1 MIQRTLQ
8 KSIESQLYR
17 GKAIVI
23 YGARQVGKTTL
34 VKQIMAGQTKKALFL
49 NADLP
54 ETRDSLTNKNAHE
67 LKDLVGNAALVVI
80 DEAQR
85 IENIGLTIKILVD
98 TYPEVQIIATGSSSF
113 ELANK
118 INEPLTGRSIEYTL
132 FPLTYTELKPGY
144 SDTPI
149 SLMERMLRLGSY
161 PGIWGQTDNRAELI
175 LAQLTNGVLYKD
187 ILEFEQLKKA
197 PLLTQLLQALAL
209 QIGSEVSYSELANLL
224 KTNVRTVERYIFLL
238 EQIFVIYRLPALR
251 RNPRRE
257 IGQLR
262 KIYFYDI
269 GLRNALIRNHNPTN
283 IRQDTG
289 ALWENFCIIERLKHM
304 SYADK
309 YTNNFFWRS
318 ASQKEVDLIE
328 EYDGIMHA
336 YEFKWGDKLP
346 VLPKEFAELY
356 PNHEFQVINP
366 QNFQSNLF
374 QMKGQI

>member
-1 MIQRTLQ
+1 MIERTLR
-8 KSIESQLYR
+8 KTIESQLYS
-17 GKAIVI
+17 GKAIVL

-34 VKQIMAGQTKKALFL
+34 VKQIMAAQSRKTLFL

-54 ETRDSLTNKNAHE
+54 EIRDSLTNKNAHE
-67 LKDLVGNAALVVI
+67 LKEAIGAAELVVI

-98 TYPEVQIIATGSSSF
+98 TYPEIQIIATGSSSF

-132 FPLTYTELKPGY
+132 YPLTYTELKPDY
-144 SDTPI
+144 SDTPV
-149 SLMERMLRLGSY
+149 SLMERMLRIGSY
-161 PGIWGQTDNRAELI
+161 PGIWGEKDNRAELT
-175 LAQLTNGVLYKD
+175 LAKLTNGVLYKD

-209 QIGSEVSYSELANLL
+209 QLGSEVSYSELANLL

-262 KIYFYDI
+262 KIYFYDL

-283 IRQDTG
+283 LRQDTG
-289 ALWENFCIIERLKHM
+289 AMWENFCIIERLKHM
-304 SYADK
+304 SYAEE

-318 ASQKEVDLIE
+318 ATQKEVDFVE
-328 EYDGIMHA
+328 EYDGTMHA
-336 YEFKWGDKLP
+336 YEFKWGEKIP
-346 VLPKEFAELY
+346 PLPKEFGELY
-356 PNHEFQVINP
+356 PDHKFEVINP
-366 QNFQSNLF
+366 QNFLSKLF
-374 QMKGQI
+374 QEKGQV